1 MNISLYG
8 GSRETYRDMC
18 GRDAFDQVVANIRA
32 LKEAGVDVSLNLS
45 ITPWNCQDLER
56 ISAIAR
62 ELGTPVRAS
71 SYMYPPI
78 RVDGQQCQGSR
89 RLTAREAARYRVRW
103 EQLTLEEPEF
113 LLRAE
118 RMKALSAAEPRECA
132 IDTDAGVSCR
142 AGSTSFWLTWD
153 GRMLPCGMMPFP
165 RGVSPGDGLR
175 RGLAGDPKP
184 HPPDPAPQRLC
195 ILRKAGG
202 LLGLR
207 RHVCDGD
214 GSLRRYPGVCLPDDR
229 RDRGCGLGGI

>member
-1 MNISLYG
+1 
-8 GSRETYRDMC
+8 MC

-142 AGSTSFWLTWD
+142 TGSTSFWLTWD

-165 RGVSPGDGLR
+165 EAFPLETGFGAAWQEIRSRTRRIQPPSACASCAKREVCSACAAMYVTETGAFDGIPEYVCRMTDETVAAAWEEYEKR
-175 RGLAGDPKP
+175 RGNTE
-184 HPPDPAPQRLC
+184 
-195 ILRKAGG
+195 
-202 LLGLR
+202 
-207 RHVCDGD
+207 
-214 GSLRRYPGVCLPDDR
+214 
-229 RDRGCGLGGI
+229 